1 MDTRGFEFDTEL
13 EQAPISRAKLPDCC
27 AVVIFGATG
36 DLSKRKLVPALYNL
50 AVDGALP
57 RRFAV
62 LGVSRTVL
70 PADGFRA
77 ELRASTERFSR
88 TRPLDDKV
96 WEAFARRIETCPGS
110 LDDLA
115 SFERV
120 RETLEQVDRDHGT
133 CGNRLYYF
141 ATPPKHFAQTLG
153 NLRDAGLLADPR
165 ATERW
170 TRVII
175 EKPFGRDLASARE
188 LNRIATDILDE
199 SQIFRIDHYLGKE
212 TVQNILVFRFGNA
225 IFEQMWNR
233 RSVDHVQITAAEE
246 IGIERRGKFYDETGV
261 MRDFVQNHLLQ
272 VLALCAM
279 EQPVSF
285 RADDIRDEKA
295 KVLRSLRP
303 IAESDVASHV
313 VRAQYQGYRSEE
325 GVSPDSTTPTFV
337 AMKAFIDNWR
347 WQGVPFYI
355 RAGKSLHKRITEV
368 SFHFHPV
375 PFCLFGRDEVC
386 QLLQPNV
393 LTLRIQPDEGIF
405 LRFNTKVPGDDLSVS
420 AVRMDFNYARA
431 FDRPPQ
437 DAYERL
443 LVDCMRGDATLF
455 SRKDSVELA
464 WSFVDPIL
472 DTWEHRDPDVAGPL
486 ALYEPGSQGPA
497 QADRFIAV
505 DGRRW
510 DPIR

>member
-1 MDTRGFEFDTEL
+1 
-13 EQAPISRAKLPDCC
+13 
-27 AVVIFGATG
+27 
-36 DLSKRKLVPALYNL
+36 
-50 AVDGALP
+50 
-57 RRFAV
+57 
-62 LGVSRTVL
+62 
-70 PADGFRA
+70 
-77 ELRASTERFSR
+77 
-88 TRPLDDKV
+88 
-96 WEAFARRIETCPGS
+96 
-110 LDDLA
+110 
-115 SFERV
+115 
-120 RETLEQVDRDHGT
+120 
-133 CGNRLYYF
+133 
-141 ATPPKHFAQTLG
+141 
-153 NLRDAGLLADPR
+153 
-165 ATERW
+165 
-170 TRVII
+170 
-175 EKPFGRDLASARE
+175 
-188 LNRIATDILDE
+188 
-199 SQIFRIDHYLGKE
+199 
-212 TVQNILVFRFGNA
+212 
-225 IFEQMWNR
+225 
-233 RSVDHVQITAAEE
+233 
-246 IGIERRGKFYDETGV
+246 
-261 MRDFVQNHLLQ
+261 VQNHLLQ

-303 IAESDVASHV
+303 IAESDVVSHV
-313 VRAQYQGYRSEE
+313 VRGQYQGYRSED
-325 GVSPDSTTPTFV
+325 GVSPDSITPTFV
-337 AMKAFIDNWR
+337 AMKAFVDNWR

-431 FDRPPQ
+431 FERPAQ

-443 LVDCMRGDATLF
+443 LLDCMRGDATLF

-472 DTWEHRDPDVAGPL
+472 ETWERSASDIAGPL
-486 ALYEPGSQGPA
+486 AVYEPGSQGPVE
-497 QADRFIAV
+497 ADRFIGV